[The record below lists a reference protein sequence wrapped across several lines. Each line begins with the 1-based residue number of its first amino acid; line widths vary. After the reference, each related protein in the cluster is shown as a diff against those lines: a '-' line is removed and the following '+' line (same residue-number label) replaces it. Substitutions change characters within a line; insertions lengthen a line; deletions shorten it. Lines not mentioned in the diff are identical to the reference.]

1 MLEKPHSQ
9 EWLCYEG
16 EENMRHAILGAGGVG
31 GLIGV
36 ALAKSGESVTLVLRP
51 EALSRYP
58 AELSLESPLGSFSV
72 PVGRAASVAAAYDV
86 LWITVK
92 ATQLE
97 SALHSVTVD
106 PSQIGA
112 VVPLL
117 NGIDHVAL
125 LRARF
130 GRDRVVP
137 ASIGVEAERVAPGK
151 IVHRGMAVRLSFSS
165 IGESRLASTLEEFK
179 KFGFACQFV
188 ADEMK
193 ILWTKLSFLAPF
205 ALTTTAAGLTIGEVN
220 RDPVWRKRLEAVA
233 REVAAVGTASGTSL
247 EVSTII
253 TFFDKTPQ
261 GGRSSMQKDV
271 AAGNPPELDA
281 IAGPILRGAEEH
293 GIDVPVTRELAA
305 MIRGKSVA
313 ANKGRS
319 EITSGRL

>member
-1 MLEKPHSQ
+1 
-9 EWLCYEG
+9 
-16 EENMRHAILGAGGVG
+16 MRHAILGAGGVG

-51 EALSRYP
+51 EALKNYP

-72 PVGRAASVAAAYDV
+72 PVDRVASVAAPYNV

-92 ATQLE
+92 ATHLE
-97 SALHSVTVD
+97 SALRNVTVD
-106 PSQIGA
+106 PKQIGA

-130 GRDRVVP
+130 GHDRVVP
-137 ASIGVEAERVAPGK
+137 ASIGVEAERVAPGR
-151 IVHRGMAVRLSFSS
+151 IIHRGMAVRLSFSS
-165 IGESRLASTLEEFK
+165 IGESRLASTVEEFK

-188 ADEMK
+188 EDEMR

-205 ALTTTAAGLTIGEVN
+205 ALTTSAAGLTIGEVN

-233 REVAAVGTASGTSL
+233 REVAAVGTASGTTLDASM
-247 EVSTII
+247 II
-253 TFFDKTPQ
+253 QFFDNTPQ

-271 AAGNPPELDA
+271 AAGNPPEVDA
-281 IAGPILRGAEEH
+281 IAGPILRHAEEH
-293 GIDVPVTRELAA
+293 GIDVPVTRELAG
-305 MIRGKSVA
+305 MIR
-313 ANKGRS
+313 R
-319 EITSGRL
+319 TSGAAKAAER